1 MKRGIA
7 IGVPGVA
14 LATAGGLWAQVRHVA
29 NAPLPHF
36 GDLDP
41 SGRYGADDDGEGD
54 GRDGDERRPPLRLAV
69 LGDSSMTGPGLSS
82 PTDIWIA
89 RAAAAL
95 GRPVDLRSH
104 ARGGSRVRDVLEQQV
119 PALVEEP
126 VDLVVVSVGAND
138 AIHATPLR
146 SYARAL
152 DRLLD
157 RLAGVAPVVS
167 LGVGDLSVIPRLPR
181 TFRPVVARRSAAI
194 DRTHTLVT
202 ADRDR
207 VVRVPV
213 SKLSDHLFRD
223 RGAELF
229 AADLFHPN
237 RHGHSLW
244 ADLFRPYLLRALDAH
259 PLGGPAPGGPA
270 SGRLVGGIV
279 DLRTPVATVR

>member
-1 MKRGIA
+1 MRRGIA

-14 LATAGGLWAQVRHVA
+14 LATAGGLWAQVRHTA

-41 SGRYGADDDGEGD
+41 SGRYGDDDG
-54 GRDGDERRPPLRLAV
+54 RRPLRVAV

-82 PTDIWIA
+82 PADIWIA

-95 GRPVDLRSH
+95 GRPVELRSL

-119 PALVEEP
+119 PALVRQP
-126 VDLVVVSVGAND
+126 ADLVVVSVGAND

-146 SYARAL
+146 SYAHTLGRML
-152 DRLLD
+152 DRVAD
-157 RLAGVAPVVS
+157 VAPVVS
-167 LGVGDLSVIPRLPR
+167 LGIGDLSVIPRLPR

-202 ADRDR
+202 ADRER
-207 VVRVPV
+207 VLRVPV
-213 SKLSDHLFRD
+213 SKLSDHLFRE
-223 RGAELF
+223 RAAELF

-237 RHGHSLW
+237 RAGHSLW
-244 ADLFRPYLLRALDAH
+244 AELFGPYLERALG
-259 PLGGPAPGGPA
+259 LPAPYGVDRHDG
-270 SGRLVGGIV
+270 VVV
-279 DLRTPVATVR
+279 DLRTPVAAER

>member
-1 MKRGIA
+1 MRRGIA

-14 LATAGGLWAQVRHVA
+14 LATAGGLWAQVRHTA

-41 SGRYGADDDGEGD
+41 SGRYGGDDG
-54 GRDGDERRPPLRLAV
+54 RRPLRVTV

-82 PTDIWIA
+82 PADIWIA
-89 RAAAAL
+89 RAAGAL
-95 GRPVDLRSH
+95 GRPVELRSH
-104 ARGGSRVRDVLEQQV
+104 ARGGSRARDVLEHQLSAV
-119 PALVEEP
+119 LDDPT
-126 VDLVVVSVGAND
+126 DLVVVSVGAND

-157 RLAGVAPVVS
+157 RLAEVAPVVS
-167 LGVGDLSVIPRLPR
+167 LGIGDLSVIPRLPR
-181 TFRPVVARRSAAI
+181 TFRPVVSRRSVAI

-202 ADRDR
+202 ADRER

-213 SKLSDHLFRD
+213 SKLSDHVFRA
-223 RGAELF
+223 RGRELF

-237 RHGHSLW
+237 GHGHSLW
-244 ADLFRPYLLRALDAH
+244 AELFGPYLQRALAVQSAGTDGSHDA
-259 PLGGPAPGGPA
+259 GGPDAA
-270 SGRLVGGIV
+270 LAVV
-279 DLRTPVATVR
+279 DLRTTYATAR

>member
-1 MKRGIA
+1 
-7 IGVPGVA
+7 
-14 LATAGGLWAQVRHVA
+14 GLWAQVRHVA

-41 SGRYGADDDGEGD
+41 SGRYGDDA
-54 GRDGDERRPPLRLAV
+54 GRDDASWDGDAGRRPLRLAV

-82 PTDIWIA
+82 PADIWIA

-95 GRPVDLRSH
+95 GRPVELRSH

-119 PALVEEP
+119 PTLVEEP
-126 VDLVVVSVGAND
+126 ADLVVVSVGAND
-138 AIHATPLR
+138 AIHATSLR
-146 SYARAL
+146 SYARTL

-167 LGVGDLSVIPRLPR
+167 LGIGDLSTIPRLPR

-194 DRTHTLVT
+194 DRAHTLVT

-213 SKLSDHLFRD
+213 SKLSDHVFRD
-223 RGAELF
+223 RGSELF

-244 ADLFRPYLLRALDAH
+244 AELFHPYLERALDQH
-259 PLGGPAPGGPA
+259 GQDVGAPGGA
-270 SGRLVGGIV
+270 DGAVV
-279 DLRTPVATVR
+279 DLRTPMATAR

>member
-41 SGRYGADDDGEGD
+41 SGRYGEDRSGIDDD
-54 GRDGDERRPPLRLAV
+54 RAPLRLAV

-82 PTDIWIA
+82 PADIWIA

-95 GRPVDLRSH
+95 GRPVELRSH
-104 ARGGSRVRDVLEQQV
+104 ARGGSRVRDVLEHQV
-119 PALVEEP
+119 AALVDEP
-126 VDLVVVSVGAND
+126 TDLVVVSVGAND

-146 SYARAL
+146 SYARSL
-152 DRLLD
+152 ERLLD
-157 RLAGVAPVVS
+157 RLVEVAPVVS
-167 LGVGDLSVIPRLPR
+167 LGIGDLSVIPRLPR

-202 ADRDR
+202 ADRDG

-213 SKLSDHLFRD
+213 SKLSDHVFRH
-223 RGAELF
+223 RAAELF

-237 RHGHSLW
+237 GHGHSLW
-244 ADLFRPYLLRALDAH
+244 AELFGPYLERALDGLH
-259 PLGGPAPGGPA
+259 PRRPDDQ
-270 SGRLVGGIV
+270 VV
-279 DLRTPVATVR
+279 DLRVGLTATV